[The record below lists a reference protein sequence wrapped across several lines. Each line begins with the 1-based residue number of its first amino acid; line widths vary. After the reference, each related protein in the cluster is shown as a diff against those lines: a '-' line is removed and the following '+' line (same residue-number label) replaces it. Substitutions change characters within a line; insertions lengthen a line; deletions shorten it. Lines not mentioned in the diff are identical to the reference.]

1 MPGNKGGR
9 PKKLKRGPPPG
20 PKFEDASN
28 DLEQLVTPARAAP
41 KVVELSDDLVRPL
54 RELAQRRDAVEKAKE
69 NSYRGELGYLSER
82 KSGEE
87 DRVQLNLPGV
97 PKNFLLDQGKR

>member
-9 PKKLKRGPPPG
+9 PKKLKRGPS
-20 PKFEDASN
+20 PKPKLEDASN
-28 DLEQLVTPARAAP
+28 KLEELVTPARAAP

-54 RELAQRRDAVEKAKE
+54 RELAQRRDAVREAKR
-69 NSYRGELGYLSER
+69 NSYRGDLGFLSER

-87 DRVQLNLPGV
+87 DRVQLNLPRV